1 MRSENLELV
10 KTGKLDLDTAR
21 NLSIFASHAEIGEL
35 SMGLGQYFG
44 AIVHF
49 AWLMLALFI
58 CVGCYHLHEFRTN
71 NNLSNKYLVVAK
83 WTYWAERDPY
93 AVYSW
98 CEKSDDDYK
107 KETISII
114 SNSAGT
120 RCNNNMTSSF
130 YNCPT
135 VCTFYTWDG
144 QIYDDSRVWE
154 NNGKSLC
161 ARHLPCGMSD
171 LTEEERS
178 LCCVETLAY
187 DTNLSFTGW
196 IDQDSSG
203 DDISSVYGKGGSE
216 ASREGVYG
224 VQVLTIVIV

>member
-71 NNLSNKYLVVAK
+71 NNLSNKYLVVVK
-83 WTYWAERDPY
+83 WTLWDERDPWT
-93 AVYSW
+93 VYSW

-135 VCTFYTWDG
+135 VCTFYTWHG
-144 QIYDDSRVWE
+144 QEYADSRAWE
-154 NNGKSLC
+154 NSGDSLC
-161 ARHLPCGMSD
+161 DQAFAVRHVRLDRGGEVSVLCGDARVRHEPLVHRLD
-171 LTEEERS
+171 RRRLQRRRHIQR
-178 LCCVETLAY
+178 L
-187 DTNLSFTGW
+187 
-196 IDQDSSG
+196 
-203 DDISSVYGKGGSE
+203 
-216 ASREGVYG
+216 R
-224 VQVLTIVIV
+224 